1 MGSLA
6 ADGDVYC
13 LTGDLGAG
21 KTLLS
26 RGIAAGLGADV
37 AEVNSPTFAIMNVYG
52 GRLEMRVNSPTFAI
66 MNVYG
71 GRLEMR
77 HFDLYRIKDA
87 DELYNTGFGEY
98 CGGDGVTVVEWGELF
113 IDELP
118 EEYLHI
124 TIEIA
129 GSGRKV
135 IFNPHGARY
144 EKLCKEVE
152 EHADTGN

>member
-1 MGSLA
+1 MMEIYCSNSAATEALGQLLGSLA

-26 RGIAAGLGADV
+26 RGIAAGLDADV
-37 AEVNSPTFAIMNVYG
+37 AE
-52 GRLEMRVNSPTFAI
+52 
-66 MNVYG
+66 
-71 GRLEMR
+71 EMR

-129 GSGRKV
+129 GAGRKV
-135 IFNPHGARY
+135 IFNPYGARY

-152 EHADTGN
+152 EHAGTGN

>member
-1 MGSLA
+1 MMEIYCSDSAATEALGQLLGSLA

-52 GRLEMRVNSPTFAI
+52 GRLEMR
-66 MNVYG
+66 
-71 GRLEMR
+71 
-77 HFDLYRIKDA
+77 HFDLYRIKDE
-87 DELYNTGFGEY
+87 DELNNTGFGEY

-129 GSGRKV
+129 GAGRKV

-152 EHADTGN
+152 EHAGTGN

>member
-1 MGSLA
+1 MMEIYCKDSAATEALGRLLGSLA

-26 RGIAAGLGADV
+26 RGIAAGLGADT
-37 AEVNSPTFAIMNVYG
+37 ADVNSPTFAIMNVY
-52 GRLEMRVNSPTFAI
+52 E
-66 MNVYG
+66 

-77 HFDLYRIKDA
+77 HFDLYRIQDA

-98 CGGDGVTVVEWGELF
+98 CGTDGVTVVEWGELF
-113 IDELP
+113 LSELP

-124 TIEIA
+124 TIEIDGA
-129 GSGRKV
+129 GRK
-135 IFNPHGARY
+135 IILKPLGARY
-144 EKLCKEVE
+144 EKLCREVE
-152 EHADTGN
+152 KNAGTVD